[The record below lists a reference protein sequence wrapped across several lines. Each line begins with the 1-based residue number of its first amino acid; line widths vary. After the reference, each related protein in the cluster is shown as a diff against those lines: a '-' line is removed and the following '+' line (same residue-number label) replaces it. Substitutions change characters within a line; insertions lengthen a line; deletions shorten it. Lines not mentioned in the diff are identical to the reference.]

1 MDFRGNSTELECNE
15 NIQFCGYT
23 RLIVTR
29 GLLSQILFC
38 FIFAL
43 FSALIQ
49 FVAFKQLREAG
60 LSSLFNNSQAI
71 SCRCRKLCSRDGVCL
86 LEQFW

>member
-1 MDFRGNSTELECNE
+1 MDTQGGSSLSIEFECNE

-38 FIFAL
+38 FTFTL
-43 FSALIQ
+43 FLAPIQ
-49 FVAFKQLREAG
+49 FVAFKQ
-60 LSSLFNNSQAI
+60 
-71 SCRCRKLCSRDGVCL
+71 
-86 LEQFW
+86 